1 MKRSKRI
8 QVIVDLKADVEQQAL
23 QSLGKC
29 QGQHQKTVKQ
39 IEHLTTYRQEYLNKF
54 NAKGSAGVSIHQLQE
69 FRAFVVKLDTAIA
82 GQEKVLQ
89 DLVEKLSKKRNI
101 WLQAHQ
107 KTNSLQKV
115 QDSAVNMEQIQ
126 VEKREQKEQDERAS
140 RSGRGGGMNDA

>member
-1 MKRSKRI
+1 MKRSKRL
-8 QVIVDLKADVEQQAL
+8 QVIVDLKANQEQQAL
-23 QSLGKC
+23 QTFGKC
-29 QGQHQKTVKQ
+29 QGQHQEAVKQ
-39 IEHLTTYRQEYLNKF
+39 IEHLTNYRQEYLDKF
-54 NAKGSAGVSIHQLQE
+54 NVKGSAGVSIHQLQE
-69 FRAFVVKLDTAIA
+69 FRAFVIKLDTAIA

-89 DLVEKLSKKRNI
+89 DLTEKLTKKRKV

-140 RSGRGGGMNDA
+140 RTGRSSGMDDA

>member
-8 QVIVDLKADVEQQAL
+8 QVIVDLKANQEQQAL
-23 QSLGKC
+23 QSFGKC
-29 QGQHQKTVKQ
+29 QSKHQETVKQ
-39 IEHLTTYRQEYLNKF
+39 IEHLTNYRQEYLDNF
-54 NAKGSAGVSIHQLQE
+54 NARGSAGVSIHQLQE

-89 DLVEKLSKKRNI
+89 DLAEKLAKKREI

-115 QDSAVNMEQIQ
+115 QDSALLTEQVQ
-126 VEKREQKEQDERAS
+126 LERREQKDQDERAS
-140 RSGRGGGMNDA
+140 RSGRGSGVDNA